1 VKREATD
8 GQGGGETGASRL
20 TPRFFDRLVAA
31 LAQVLGLERPADKLL
46 SGFFRAHPGLGQSER
61 ALIAETVY
69 TVLRRRR
76 LLEHRG
82 ATDDPRRLALAALA
96 QLGGFSLRAL
106 EGVATPG
113 EVRWLAD
120 LKGGERAALPFA
132 VACDLPD
139 WIVERL
145 RGAYPE
151 DELLA
156 LARALQGTAPLDLR
170 VNLARTDREAVLRAL
185 REDGLAATPTPY
197 SPIGVRVAGRPAL
210 NRHPLFLAG
219 AFEVQDE
226 ASQLVCQ
233 LVGARRGEMVVDFCA
248 GAGGKALALA
258 AAMRST
264 GRVYAFDVSDRRLAE
279 LKPRLGRS
287 GLSNVHPQRI
297 ASEHDSRVKRLG
309 GKIDR
314 VLVDA
319 PCSGLG
325 TLRRNPD
332 LKWRQTPES
341 VAEMT
346 RKQASILAAAAA
358 LVRPGGWL
366 VYATCSLL
374 AEENEA
380 IVDAFLGT
388 HPGFRLSAAHAALAA
403 AGIEVPAVHRREEE
417 RAGAHPDGYLRLLP
431 HVHGTDGFFAALM
444 ERVA

>member
-1 VKREATD
+1 VRRQAPRGQDDREA
-8 GQGGGETGASRL
+8 GASRV
-20 TPRFFDRLVAA
+20 TPRLF
-31 LAQVLGLERPADKLL
+31 AQVVEALDQVFTLERPADRLL
-46 SGFFRAHPGLGQSER
+46 SGFFRAHPGLGQGDR

-69 TVLRRRR
+69 TALRRRR

-82 ATDDPRRLALAALA
+82 ATGDPRRLALAAMA

-106 EGVATPG
+106 EAVATPE
-113 EVRWLAD
+113 EVRWLAA
-120 LKGGERAALPFA
+120 LKGGSRGELPFG

-139 WIVERL
+139 WLIERL
-145 RGAYPE
+145 RAAYPD

-170 VNLARTDREAVLRAL
+170 VNVVKIDREAALRAL
-185 REDGLAATPTPY
+185 QDDGIEAKATPY
-197 SPIGVRVAGRPAL
+197 SPLGIRVAGRPAL
-210 NRHPLFLAG
+210 NRHRLFLEG
-219 AFEVQDE
+219 AVEVQDE

-264 GRVYAFDVSDRRLAE
+264 GRVYAFDVSERRLAE
-279 LKPRLGRS
+279 LKPRLARS

-297 ASEHDSRVKRLG
+297 ESERDPRLKRLA

-358 LVRPGGWL
+358 LVRAGGRL

-374 AEENEA
+374 GEENEA
-380 IVDAFLGT
+380 VVEAFLAA
-388 HPGFRLSAAHAALAA
+388 HAEFRLSPALAALAA
-403 AGIEVPAVHRREEE
+403 AGIDVPPVLPRGDAVRS
-417 RAGAHPDGYLRLLP
+417 AQADAYLRLLP
-431 HVHGTDGFFAALM
+431 HVHGTDGFFAAIM

>member
-1 VKREATD
+1 VTKEASG
-8 GQGGGETGASRL
+8 GQGGREAGASRL
-20 TPRFFDRLVAA
+20 TPRLFDQLVAA
-31 LAQVLGLERPADKLL
+31 LAHVFQLERPADKLL

-69 TVLRRRR
+69 AVLRRRR

-82 ATDDPRRLALAALA
+82 ASGDPRRLALAALA

-106 EGVATPG
+106 ESVATAG
-113 EVRWLAD
+113 EARWLAE
-120 LKGGERAALPFA
+120 LKGGERGELPFA

-139 WIVERL
+139 WVIERL

-170 VNLARTDREAVLRAL
+170 VNVIKTDREAVLRAL
-185 REDGLAATPTPY
+185 REDGIAATPTPY
-197 SPIGVRVAGRPAL
+197 SPIGVRVTGRPAL

-248 GAGGKALALA
+248 GAGGKSLALA

-279 LKPRLGRS
+279 LKPRLARS

-297 ASEHDSRVKRLG
+297 ASERDPRLRRLG

-332 LKWRQTPES
+332 LKWRQSPES

-346 RKQASILAAAAA
+346 RKQASILAAAAG
-358 LVRPGGWL
+358 LVRPGGVL

-380 IVDAFLGT
+380 IVDAFLAA
-388 HPGFRLSAAHAALAA
+388 HAGFRVSDAHAALAA
-403 AGIEVPAVHRREEE
+403 AGVAIPAAHRRGEKRE
-417 RAGAHPDGYLRLLP
+417 GALPDGYLRLLP

-444 ERVA
+444 ERIA

>member
-1 VKREATD
+1 VKRATSSR
-8 GQGGGETGASRL
+8 QGGGEAGASRL
-20 TPRFFDRLVAA
+20 TPRLFDRLVAA
-31 LAQVLGLERPADKLL
+31 LAQVFRLERPADRLL

-69 TVLRRRR
+69 TALRRKR

-82 ATDDPRRLALAALA
+82 ATTDPRRLALAALA

-106 EGVATPG
+106 DDIATP
-113 EVRWLAD
+113 EEARWLAE
-120 LKGGERAALPFA
+120 LKGGARGELPFA

-139 WIVERL
+139 WIIERL
-145 RGAYPE
+145 RAAFPE

-156 LARALQGTAPLDLR
+156 LARALQGAAPLDLR
-170 VNLARTDREAVLRAL
+170 VNVVKTDREAALHVLL
-185 REDGLAATPTPY
+185 EDGMAATPTPY
-197 SPIGVRVAGRPAL
+197 SPVGIRVAGRPAL
-210 NRHPLFLAG
+210 NRHRLFLNG
-219 AFEVQDE
+219 AIEVQDE

-248 GAGGKALALA
+248 GAGGKSLALA

-279 LKPRLGRS
+279 LKPRLARS

-297 ASEHDSRVKRLG
+297 ASERDPRLKRLG

-332 LKWRQTPES
+332 LKWRQSPES

-346 RKQASILAAAAA
+346 VKQASILTAAAA

-380 IVDAFLGT
+380 IVAAFLAS
-388 HPGFRLSAAHAALAA
+388 HSRFRVAPAHEALAA
-403 AGIEVPAVHRREEE
+403 TGIRIPPAHGGA
-417 RAGAHPDGYLRLLP
+417 RANGYLRLLP

-444 ERVA
+444 ERTA

>member
-1 VKREATD
+1 MKRATSSR
-8 GQGGGETGASRL
+8 QSGGGASASRL
-20 TPRFFDRLVAA
+20 TPRLFEQLVAA
-31 LAQVLGLERPADKLL
+31 LAQVFRLERPADGLL
-46 SGFFRAHPGLGQSER
+46 SGYFRAHPKLGQNER

-69 TVLRRRR
+69 AALRRKR

-82 ATDDPRRLALAALA
+82 AAGDPRRLALAALA

-106 EGVATPG
+106 DDVATPD
-113 EVRWLAD
+113 EARWLAE
-120 LKGGERAALPFA
+120 LKGAERGEVPFA

-139 WIVERL
+139 WIIERL
-145 RGAYPE
+145 RAAYSD

-156 LARALQGTAPLDLR
+156 LARVLQGPAPLDLR
-170 VNLARTDREAVLRAL
+170 VNVVRIDRAAALRAL
-185 REDGLAATPTPY
+185 LEDGMAATPTPF
-197 SPIGVRVAGRPAL
+197 SPVGIRIAGRPLL
-210 NRHPLFLAG
+210 NRHRLFLTG
-219 AFEVQDE
+219 AIEVQDE

-279 LKPRLGRS
+279 LKPRLARS

-297 ASEHDSRVKRLG
+297 ASERDPRLKRLG

-332 LKWRQTPES
+332 LKWRQSPGS
-341 VAEMT
+341 VSEMT
-346 RKQASILAAAAA
+346 AKQASILTAAAA
-358 LVRPGGWL
+358 LVRSGGWL

-380 IVDAFLGT
+380 IVAAFLAA
-388 HPGFRLSAAHAALAA
+388 HSGFRVTPAQAALAA
-403 AGIEVPAVHRREEE
+403 AGIRIPPAP
-417 RAGAHPDGYLRLLP
+417 GAAEADGYLRLLP
-431 HVHGTDGFFAALM
+431 HVHGTDGFFAALL
-444 ERVA
+444 ERTA